1 MCNSLLCG
9 CGSAFLEFEH
19 YVLPKMKGSE
29 SKKKIK
35 KDKEREWEGFITP
48 RAHQCL
54 FSFRYQTEIHLTA
67 F

>member
-9 CGSAFLEFEH
+9 CGSAFLEFER

-48 RAHQCL
+48 RAH
-54 FSFRYQTEIHLTA
+54 
-67 F
+67 